1 VLCASPVDK
10 LVATCY
16 GGQSKGGTNL
26 WKIGGITFFAKK
38 GEAPSSSKEIVVH
51 AESAQKIELVPNDVK
66 LEEVNNYLSLSR
78 RTMCLLK
85 AKKLEGLVN
94 GESAEPKDKS
104 SAEWKDWDA
113 TNSMVTALMLSSMT
127 PAIAEYY

>member
-1 VLCASPVDK
+1 MEDNQKVEQICGR
-10 LVATCY
+10 LVE
-16 GGQSKGGTNL
+16 L
-26 WKIGGITFFAKK
+26 LFFAKK

-78 RTMCLLK
+78 RTLCLLK

-113 TNSMVTALMLSSMT
+113 TNSMVAALMLSSMT